1 MRIYDERQNVQDCE
15 LYGSA
20 HIRPQ
25 SHLKALLVTIG
36 LFRRLR
42 HRRAADRRM
51 GFADARQNQQ
61 LVSRKL

>member
-25 SHLKALLVTIG
+25 SHLRALLTTAAYIAAFAVVG
-36 LFRRLR
+36 LLTGWGR
-42 HRRAADRRM
+42 
-51 GFADARQNQQ
+51 
-61 LVSRKL
+61 